1 MTMFTG
7 IIEDVG
13 RIEAFENAGTGAR
26 ARIAA
31 RFAKELVLGE
41 SVAVDG
47 CCLTVTRAD
56 GASFDAD
63 LSAETLARTS
73 FGAAGVGTRVNLER
87 SLAANARLGG
97 HIVQGHVD
105 GVGSVASVAADGDT
119 RVITFR
125 APAAL
130 LPFLAEKGSIAVDGV
145 SLTVNA
151 VTADGFRV
159 TLVPFTLSHT
169 AFDELAAG
177 DPVNLEADVV
187 AKYVLRGLENLTGK
201 KLPGGIT
208 EQLR

>member
-1 MTMFTG
+1 MNMFTG

-13 RIEAFENAGTGAR
+13 KIQAMEKAGTGAR
-26 ARIAA
+26 ARIATS
-31 RFAKELVLGE
+31 FAGELVLGE

-47 CCLTVTRAD
+47 CCLTVTAKT
-56 GASFDAD
+56 ATSFDAD
-63 LSAETLARTS
+63 LSAETLARTTLGS
-73 FGAAGVGTRVNLER
+73 AGAGTRVNLER

-105 GVGSVASVAADGDT
+105 GVGSVARVDADGDT
-119 RVITFR
+119 RVISFR
-125 APAAL
+125 ATPAL

-151 VTADGFRV
+151 VTPDGFRV

-169 AFDELAAG
+169 AFDELSAG
-177 DPVNLEADVV
+177 DTVNLEADVV
-187 AKYVLRGLENLTGK
+187 AKYVLRGLENITGK

-208 EQLR
+208 EHLP

>member
-1 MTMFTG
+1 MFTG
-7 IIEDVG
+7 IIEEVG
-13 RIEAFENAGTGAR
+13 RIEALEKAGTGAR

-31 RFAKELVLGE
+31 RFAGELSLGE

-47 CCLTVTRAD
+47 CCLTVTRM
-56 GASFDAD
+56 GEGSFDAD
-63 LSAETLARTS
+63 LSAETLTRTTLGS
-73 FGAAGVGTRVNLER
+73 AAKDTRVNLER

-105 GVGSVASVAADGDT
+105 GVGTVARVDADGDT
-119 RVITFR
+119 RVVTFR
-125 APAAL
+125 APPPL

-145 SLTVNA
+145 SLTVNS
-151 VTADGFRV
+151 VGGDGFSV

-169 AFDELAAG
+169 AFNELAPG

-208 EQLR
+208 EHLP

>member
-1 MTMFTG
+1 MFTG

-13 RIEAFENAGTGAR
+13 KIEAMDKAGTGAR
-26 ARIAA
+26 ARIAT
-31 RFAKELVLGE
+31 RFAGELVLGE

-47 CCLTVTRAD
+47 CCLTVTRKD
-56 GASFDAD
+56 LTSFDAD
-63 LSAETLARTS
+63 LSAETLARTTL
-73 FGAAGVGTRVNLER
+73 GAAAKDTRVNLER

-105 GVGSVASVAADGDT
+105 GVGTVARVDADGDT
-119 RVITFR
+119 SVITFR
-125 APAAL
+125 APTPL

-151 VTADGFRV
+151 VHTDGFSV

-169 AFDELAAG
+169 AFNELAAG

-187 AKYVLRGLENLTGK
+187 AKYVLRGLEHLTGK

-208 EQLR
+208 EHLP

>member
-1 MTMFTG
+1 MFTG

-13 RIEAFENAGTGAR
+13 KIVAMETAGTGAR

-31 RFAKELVLGE
+31 VFAGDLALGE

-47 CCLTVTRAD
+47 CCLTVTAMT
-56 GASFDAD
+56 AESFDAD
-63 LSAETLARTS
+63 LSAETLARTTLGS
-73 FGAAGVGTRVNLER
+73 AKAGTRVNLER

-105 GVGSVASVAADGDT
+105 GVGSVAHVETDGDT
-119 RVITFR
+119 RVVSFR
-125 APAAL
+125 ASPPL

-145 SLTVNA
+145 SLTVNG
-151 VTADGFRV
+151 VTPDGFRV

-169 AFDELAAG
+169 AFDELSVG

-208 EQLR
+208 DHLP

>member
-1 MTMFTG
+1 MFTG

-13 RIEAFENAGTGAR
+13 RIESMQKVGTGAR
-26 ARIAA
+26 ARIAT
-31 RFAKELVLGE
+31 RFAGELVLGE

-47 CCLTVTRAD
+47 CCLTVTKKDA
-56 GASFDAD
+56 GAFDAD
-63 LSAETLARTS
+63 LSAETLARTTLG
-73 FGAAGVGTRVNLER
+73 GAAKDTRVNLER

-97 HIVQGHVD
+97 HIVQGHID
-105 GVGSVASVAADGDT
+105 GVGAVARVDVDGDT

-125 APAAL
+125 APPSL

-151 VTADGFRV
+151 VTADGFAV

-169 AFDELAAG
+169 AFNELAAG

-187 AKYVLRGLENLTGK
+187 AKYVLRGLENLAGK

-208 EQLR
+208 ENLS

>member
-1 MTMFTG
+1 MFTG

-13 RIEAFENAGTGAR
+13 TVELLETSGTGAR
-26 ARIAA
+26 VRIAT

-47 CCLTVTRAD
+47 CCLTATRLHG
-56 GASFDAD
+56 GAFDAD
-63 LSAETLARTS
+63 LSAETLARTT
-73 FGAAGVGTRVNLER
+73 FGSLAQGGRVNLER
-87 SLAANARLGG
+87 SLPAGGRLGG

-105 GVGSVASVAADGDT
+105 GVGSVASVEADGEA
-119 RVITFR
+119 RVVAFR

-145 SLTVNA
+145 SLTVNE

-169 AFDELAAG
+169 TFGELRGG

-201 KLPGGIT
+201 KLPGGLT
-208 EQLR
+208 EHLT